1 MRILQMNEYKALI
14 ITYYK
19 APNYGAFLQ
28 AYALQQFLK
37 TVNVKSEIL
46 VHSANNSTLITKVLD
61 KFEDKEVIKYRNKIQ
76 SVIDDAQ
83 KYLCVASGKKGTY
96 DIAIIGSD
104 EVWNVKNMT
113 ALHLPIFFRPYKQ
126 AKKTISYAA
135 CAGKCEVKHLR
146 IFPYTVGLKKL
157 NAVSVR
163 DESTEKMIY
172 KFGVQHVMRTV
183 DPTFLYKFD
192 EEIPNRQIAY
202 DYALVYTYGLSQTE
216 ISYIRSYAAKYNL
229 KIIATGCKCDWADE
243 NPLPSPFEW
252 LSLIK
257 YSEVVITSTFHGSV
271 FSIIFNKQFIT
282 ISNQSNKVKSLLNE
296 MDLTS
301 RLITNDYSYE
311 KILNRKI
318 DYSHI
323 NQIKKTRIE
332 KSIEFILN
340 NL

>member
-1 MRILQMNEYKALI
+1 MNVYKALI

-37 TVNVKSEIL
+37 SVNVKSEIL

-61 KFEDKEVIKYRNKIQ
+61 KFEDREVIKYRNKIQ
-76 SVIDDAQ
+76 SVIDGVQ
-83 KYLCVASGKKGTY
+83 KHLCVSSGKKDLY

-104 EVWNVKNMT
+104 EIWNVKNMT
-113 ALHLPIFFRPYKQ
+113 ALHLPIFFKPYKR

-135 CAGKCEVKHLR
+135 CAGKCDVKHLR
-146 IFPYTVGLKKL
+146 MFPYTVGIRKL
-157 NAVSVR
+157 DAVSVR
-163 DESTEKMIY
+163 DEFTEKTIH
-172 KFGVQHVMRTV
+172 KFGIQHVIRTV
-183 DPTFLYKFD
+183 DPTFLYEFD
-192 EEIPNRQIAY
+192 KEIPQKQVAY
-202 DYALVYTYGLSQTE
+202 DYVLVYTYGLSQAE
-216 ISYIRSYAAKYNL
+216 INHIRSYAKRNKL
-229 KIIATGCKCDWADE
+229 KIIATGSKCDWADE

-257 YSEVVITSTFHGSV
+257 YSEAVITSTFHGSV

-296 MDLTS
+296 MDLAS
-301 RLITNDYSYE
+301 RLITDDCSYE
-311 KILNRKI
+311 DILERKI

-323 NQIKKTRIE
+323 NQIKRIRIE
-332 KSIEFILN
+332 KSMEFILN